1 MPESRASEA
10 DKKEETLKCGLI
22 MPISGS
28 PNTGYTEGHWKNIKN
43 ILERAAIQAGFAPRL
58 VSDSDPTAIIQK
70 SIINNVYYDN
80 IVVCDVSSKNPN
92 VMFELGMRLA
102 FDKPVVIVKDSDTN
116 YTFDIG
122 MIQHITYPKSL
133 AFHEIEKFI
142 AELAVKIK
150 STYDDY
156 QSSPEK
162 HSFLRHF
169 GEVEPQKLSSKNV
182 DIKDFLNTMN
192 SNIENVS
199 NDIMRLRR
207 QVHMLEKNNI
217 MNNLNKEDL
226 ERHYAKQQQM
236 IRRAIAKNMNNETD
250 EVPF

>member
-1 MPESRASEA
+1 M
-10 DKKEETLKCGLI
+10 
-22 MPISGS
+22 
-28 PNTGYTEGHWKNIKN
+28 NW
-43 ILERAAIQAGFAPRL
+43 
-58 VSDSDPTAIIQK
+58 
-70 SIINNVYYDN
+70 
-80 IVVCDVSSKNPN
+80 
-92 VMFELGMRLA
+92 
-102 FDKPVVIVKDSDTN
+102 DSDTN

>member
-1 MPESRASEA
+1 
-10 DKKEETLKCGLI
+10 
-22 MPISGS
+22 
-28 PNTGYTEGHWKNIKN
+28 
-43 ILERAAIQAGFAPRL
+43 
-58 VSDSDPTAIIQK
+58 
-70 SIINNVYYDN
+70 
-80 IVVCDVSSKNPN
+80 
-92 VMFELGMRLA
+92 MFELGMRLA

-150 STYDDY
+150 NTYDGY
-156 QSSPEK
+156 QSSAEK

-169 GEVEPQKLSSKNV
+169 GEVEPQKLNSKNV

-192 SNIENVS
+192 SNIENIS

-207 QVHMLEKNNI
+207 QVNMMEKNHI
-217 MNNLNKEDL
+217 INNVISNKEDF
-226 ERHYAKQQQM
+226 ERHYLKQQM
-236 IRRAIAKNMNNETD
+236 NRRMLQPKNINNDTD